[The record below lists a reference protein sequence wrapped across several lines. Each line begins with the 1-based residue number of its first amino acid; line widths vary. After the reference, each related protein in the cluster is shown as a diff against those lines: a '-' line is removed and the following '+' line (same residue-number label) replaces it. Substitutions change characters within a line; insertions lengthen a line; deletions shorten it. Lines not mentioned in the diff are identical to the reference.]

1 MGMQALNHGIMTLKH
16 PVMWIYPILAGLFFF
31 AAVMFSLAK
40 VTDYFGLKFVL
51 LFFVFVSPFFVAGTY
66 AAVKSGDFSVKSYFK
81 SSAEGYFRIMLPKT
95 ALYFVI
101 VLILFITTIP
111 ASFTQNAAFFSVF
124 AFFIAVPF
132 VLLTFFYDTAAIFEN
147 KKIFESLTRSIG
159 LVSAKPLE
167 VILFFIVA
175 ALLAFVFFMGY
186 TMVWSSLLAEEFEPL
201 LTMTQSELTAFSQD
215 PANLVN
221 LLGDRGVLVT
231 AVLSGITMLL
241 FTLIFLPY
249 KAVFYRDDLMVSF
262 FDIPENRG
270 DKYVYFHTGADKSSS
285 DENVGDESGKKESD
299 NTENK

>member
-1 MGMQALNHGIMTLKH
+1 MQALNHGIMTLKH

-31 AAVMFSLAK
+31 AAVMFALAE
-40 VTDYFGLKFVL
+40 VTDYFGLKFVH

-81 SSAEGYFRIMLPKT
+81 SAAEGYFRIMLPKT

-124 AFFIAVPF
+124 AFFIAVPMIM
-132 VLLTFFYDTAAIFEN
+132 LTFFYDTAAIFEN

-231 AVLSGITMLL
+231 AVISGITMLL

>member
-16 PVMWIYPILAGLFFF
+16 PVMWIYPILAGLLFF

-81 SSAEGYFRIMLPKT
+81 SAAEGYFRIMLPKT

-111 ASFTQNAAFFSVF
+111 ASFTQNAAFLSVF
-124 AFFIAVPF
+124 AFFIAVSF

-175 ALLAFVFFMGY
+175 ALLVFVFFMGY

-221 LLGDRGVLVT
+221 LIGDRGVFVT
-231 AVLSGITMLL
+231 AVISGITMLL

-299 NTENK
+299 NSENK

>member
-31 AAVMFSLAK
+31 AAVMFSLAE

-81 SSAEGYFRIMLPKT
+81 SAAEGYFRIMLPKT

-111 ASFTQNAAFFSVF
+111 ASFTQNAAFFFVF
-124 AFFIAVPF
+124 AFFIAVPMIM
-132 VLLTFFYDTAAIFEN
+132 LTFFYDTAAIFEN

-175 ALLAFVFFMGY
+175 ALLVFVFFMGY

-221 LLGDRGVLVT
+221 LLGDRGVFVT
-231 AVLSGITMLL
+231 AVISGITMLL

-285 DENVGDESGKKESD
+285 DENVGDESDKS
-299 NTENK
+299 ENK

>member
-81 SSAEGYFRIMLPKT
+81 SAAEGYFRIMLPKT

-111 ASFTQNAAFFSVF
+111 ASFTQNAAFLSVF
-124 AFFIAVPF
+124 AFFIAVSF

-175 ALLAFVFFMGY
+175 ALLAFVFFMSY

-221 LLGDRGVLVT
+221 LLGDRGVFVT
-231 AVLSGITMLL
+231 AVISGITMLL

-299 NTENK
+299 NSENK

>member
-31 AAVMFSLAK
+31 AAVMFSLAE

-66 AAVKSGDFSVKSYFK
+66 AAVKSGDFSIKSYFK
-81 SSAEGYFRIMLPKT
+81 SAAEGYFRIMLPKT

-101 VLILFITTIP
+101 VLIMFITTIP
-111 ASFTQNAAFFSVF
+111 ASFMQNAAFFSVF
-124 AFFIAVPF
+124 AFFIAVTMIM
-132 VLLTFFYDTAAIFEN
+132 LTFFYDTAAIFEN

-167 VILFFIVA
+167 AILFFIVA

-215 PANLVN
+215 TANLVN
-221 LLGDRGVLVT
+221 LIGDRGVLVT
-231 AVLSGITMLL
+231 AVISGITMLL

-285 DENVGDESGKKESD
+285 DENVGDESDKKESD